1 MPTFVGMFL
10 TIGMS
15 GGGVG
20 AVVAQGSGAPAPAP
34 LPPVFVSA
42 FLTLSFNIFVNS
54 VPSLPI
60 FVGINLN
67 PSMVRK
73 IV

>member
-15 GGGVG
+15 GGVGGVG
-20 AVVAQGSGAPAPAP
+20 ALVAQGSGAPAPAP

-54 VPSLPI
+54 IPSLPTS
-60 FVGINLN
+60 VGNQSKPVN
-67 PSMVRK
+67 GA
-73 IV
+73 